1 MSPEEAERR
10 HADGHYQL
18 APVAENTTAW
28 NSYHE
33 IARTSL
39 FKNNKSE
46 YYTALKILDSYYAKM
61 TPLLLS
67 FNGEAMGTV
76 ALDELGD
83 GRAAMRM
90 VAVEKSHHGR
100 GHGRA
105 LGSLLMEF
113 ARSHGIKRLCVNAG
127 SDAVGYYTSL
137 GFTPETW
144 SRDEYESF
152 RESGVMPVQMV
163 RDIS

>member
-1 MSPEEAERR
+1 MSKENGQ
-10 HADGHYQL
+10 ADGHYEL
-18 APVAENTTAW
+18 APVAENTAAW

-39 FKNNKSE
+39 FGNEKSE
-46 YYTALKILDSYYAKM
+46 YYSALKLFDSYYAKM
-61 TPLLLS
+61 TPFLLS
-67 FNGEAMGTV
+67 FNGEAVGTV

-83 GRAAMRM
+83 GNAAMRM
-90 VAVEKSHHGR
+90 VAVEKAHQGQ

-105 LGSLLMEF
+105 LGSLFIEF

-127 SDAVGYYTSL
+127 SEAVGYYASL

-144 SRDEYESF
+144 SCEEDESF
-152 RESGVMPVQMV
+152 RKSGGVMPVQMI

>member
-1 MSPEEAERR
+1 MSTDVG
-10 HADGHYQL
+10 HAVGHYEL
-18 APVAENTTAW
+18 EPVAVNTAAW
-28 NSYHE
+28 DSYHE

-39 FKNNKSE
+39 FKNEKSE
-46 YYTALKILDSYYAKM
+46 YYSALKLLNSYYAKM

-67 FNGEAMGTV
+67 FNGEAIGTV

-90 VAVEKSHHGR
+90 VAVDESHQGK

-105 LGSLLMEF
+105 LGSLLVEF
-113 ARSHGIKRLCVNAG
+113 ARSHGIKRLCVNA
-127 SDAVGYYTSL
+127 DRDKVGYYSSL
-137 GFTPETW
+137 GFAPETW
-144 SRDEYESF
+144 SREENENL
-152 RESGVMPVQMV
+152 RKGGVMPVQMV